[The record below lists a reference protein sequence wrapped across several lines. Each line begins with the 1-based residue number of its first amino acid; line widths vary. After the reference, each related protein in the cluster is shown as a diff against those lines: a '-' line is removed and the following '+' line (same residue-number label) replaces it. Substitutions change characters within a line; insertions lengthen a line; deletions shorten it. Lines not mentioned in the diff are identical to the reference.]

1 MFSKEV
7 CPPVLTYTSFFDKI
21 NEQCFFNKI
30 DNKQLFKINY
40 LIQII
45 FFLLFKISS
54 ETLIT
59 VMDVLLLNTIEN
71 QKKLCLAK
79 FLSDADFLFS

>member
-1 MFSKEV
+1 MFSKK
-7 CPPVLTYTSFFDKI
+7 CPPVLTPHFLTKSM
-21 NEQCFFNKI
+21 NSVFFNKI

-40 LIQII
+40 LIQI